1 MTSTKNNMAFV
12 ACLILVACLSS
23 GSMQSQNLV
32 PNYSFETVVNCET
45 GILLPGSTISDAEGW
60 VSPNQASAD
69 HFNQCHTTFSLNLG
83 EPVNFMGIQDPLT
96 GESYAGVI
104 TWEDTALTSNYRE
117 YIQIQLSEPLEQ
129 DVEYSIG
136 FHCSL
141 AEEATFASDGLGM
154 YLSVD
159 QVTEPSQ
166 YIMDYDPQLVA
177 DVVTGE
183 ANWVQVSGSFTA
195 SGGESY
201 VTLGSFTDDASTTLE
216 ETPGGFFVRSY
227 YYVDDVYVIDST
239 MVVGLDDK
247 VLDQLDVYPNP
258 ANDEITIAL
267 ESSQQNVAIRIS
279 DLTGTEWL
287 TQTSLVGP
295 SAQIDISQ
303 LPAGIYFVEIRT
315 QTEREVR
322 RIVKRE

>member
-1 MTSTKNNMAFV
+1 MTCSKATKALSALLLL
-12 ACLILVACLSS
+12 ACCSNFSLLA
-23 GSMQSQNLV
+23 QNLV
-32 PNYSFETVVNCET
+32 PNYSFETVINCQT

-69 HFNQCHTTFSLNLG
+69 HFNQCHTTFSLNLS

-96 GESYAGVI
+96 GESYAGLI
-104 TWEDTALTSNYRE
+104 TWEDTTLTSNYRE

-141 AEEATFASDGLGM
+141 AEDATFASDGLGM
-154 YLSVD
+154 YVSVD

-166 YIMDYDPQLVA
+166 YIMNYTPQLVA
-177 DVVTGE
+177 EVITGE
-183 ANWVQVSGSFTA
+183 ANWVQVSGSYTA

-216 ETPGGFFVRSY
+216 DTPGGFFVRSY

-239 MVVGLDDK
+239 VVVGLDEKFLDK
-247 VLDQLDVYPNP
+247 LQVFPNP
-258 ANDEITIAL
+258 AEDELTIAF
-267 ESSQQNVAIRIS
+267 ERSMQNGTVRIC
-279 DLTGTEWL
+279 DFVGNEWL
-287 TQTSLVGP
+287 IRENIAGLST
-295 SAQIDISQ
+295 QIDISQ
-303 LPAGIYFVEIRT
+303 LPSGVYFVEVST
-315 QTEREVR
+315 LSEREVR